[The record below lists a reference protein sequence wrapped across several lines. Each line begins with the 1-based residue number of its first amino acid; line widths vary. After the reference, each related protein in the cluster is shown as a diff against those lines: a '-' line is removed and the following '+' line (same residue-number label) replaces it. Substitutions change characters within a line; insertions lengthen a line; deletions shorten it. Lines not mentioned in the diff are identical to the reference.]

1 MQAVL
6 VRERKATPLDDPI
19 DDAALFT
26 RLYPSL
32 RAFAAVTGS
41 ADVEPDDL
49 VQEAVA
55 RTLRNHHLVDL
66 DDAGAY
72 LRRAIV
78 NLAANRRRSLARF
91 RLAFARLDR
100 VDEAQSPEYASDMAD
115 LLRLEPE
122 ARALL
127 YMIEVEGHSYAEA
140 GTVLGISEE
149 AARARAI
156 RARRRLRAEVEGA
169 RGE

>member
-6 VRERKATPLDDPI
+6 VRERGAKPV
-19 DDAALFT
+19 DDAGLFAT
-26 RLYPSL
+26 LYPSL

-41 ADVEPDDL
+41 VDVEPDDL

-78 NLAANRRRSLARF
+78 NLAANRRRSMARY

-100 VDEAQSPEYASDMAD
+100 VDEA
-115 LLRLEPE
+115 E
-122 ARALL
+122 APQ
-127 YMIEVEGHSYAEA
+127 Y
-140 GTVLGISEE
+140 
-149 AARARAI
+149 
-156 RARRRLRAEVEGA
+156 
-169 RGE
+169 

>member
-6 VRERKATPLDDPI
+6 VAERGVKGVT
-19 DDAALFT
+19 DASLFAS
-26 RLYPSL
+26 LYPSL
-32 RAFAAVTGS
+32 RAFAAVTGPV
-41 ADVEPDDL
+41 DVEPDDL

-55 RTLRNHHLVDL
+55 RTLRSHKLVDL

-78 NLAANRRRSLARF
+78 NLAANRRRSMARF

-100 VDEAQSPEYASDMAD
+100 VEEAVAPEYGSELSD
-115 LLRLEPE
+115 LLRLDPE
-122 ARALL
+122 ARGLL
-127 YMIEVEGHSYAEA
+127 FMIEVEGHSYAEA
-140 GTVLGISEE
+140 ASVLGISEQ

-156 RARRRLRAEVEGA
+156 RARRRLRAEVEGE
-169 RGE
+169 RDE

>member
-1 MQAVL
+1 
-6 VRERKATPLDDPI
+6 LDD
-19 DDAALFT
+19 AGLFAT
-26 RLYPSL
+26 LYPSL
-32 RAFAAVTGS
+32 RSFAAVTGS
-41 ADVEPDDL
+41 VDVEPDDL

-55 RTLRNHHLVDL
+55 RTLRNHRLVDL

-78 NLAANRRRSLARF
+78 NLAANRRRSMARF
-91 RLAFARLDR
+91 RIAFARLDR
-100 VDEAQSPEYASDMAD
+100 LEEGQSPQYASDMAD

-127 YMIEVEGHSYAEA
+127 YMIEVEGHSYVEA
-140 GTVLGISEE
+140 ATVLGITEE

-169 RGE
+169 RDE

>member
-1 MQAVL
+1 MA
-6 VRERKATPLDDPI
+6 ERGASGVT
-19 DDAALFT
+19 DASLFAG
-26 RLYPSL
+26 LYPSL
-32 RAFAAVTGS
+32 RAFAAVTGPV
-41 ADVEPDDL
+41 DVEPDDL

-55 RTLRNHHLVDL
+55 RTLRNHRLVDL

-78 NLAANRRRSLARF
+78 NLAANRRRSMARF

-100 VDEAQSPEYASDMAD
+100 VEEGATAEYPSDTTD
-115 LLRLEPE
+115 LLRLDPE
-122 ARALL
+122 ARGLL
-127 YMIEVEGHSYAEA
+127 FMIEVEGHSYLEA
-140 GTVLGISEE
+140 ATVLGITEQ

-169 RGE
+169 RDE

>member
-1 MQAVL
+1 M
-6 VRERKATPLDDPI
+6 
-19 DDAALFT
+19 DDAALFAG
-26 RLYPSL
+26 LYPSL

-41 ADVEPDDL
+41 VDVEPDDL

-55 RTLRNHHLVDL
+55 RTLRHHRLVDL

-78 NLAANRRRSLARF
+78 NLAANRRRSMARF

-100 VDEAQSPEYASDMAD
+100 VEEGQSPAYPSDLND
-115 LLRLEPE
+115 LLRLEPD

-127 YMIEVEGHSYAEA
+127 YMIEVEGHSYAVAA
-140 GTVLGISEE
+140 GVLGITEE
-149 AARARAI
+149 AARARAV
-156 RARRRLRAEVEGA
+156 RARRRLRADGEGA
-169 RGE
+169 GNE

>member
-1 MQAVL
+1 MA
-6 VRERKATPLDDPI
+6 ERGASGVT
-19 DDAALFT
+19 DASLFAAI
-26 RLYPSL
+26 YPSL
-32 RAFAAVTGS
+32 RAFAAVTGPV
-41 ADVEPDDL
+41 DVEPDDL

-55 RTLRNHHLVDL
+55 RTLRNHRLVDL

-78 NLAANRRRSLARF
+78 NLAANRRRSMARF

-100 VDEAQSPEYASDMAD
+100 VEEGATAEYPSDMTD
-115 LLRLEPE
+115 LLRLDPE
-122 ARALL
+122 ARGLL
-127 YMIEVEGHSYAEA
+127 FMIEVEGHSYAEA
-140 GTVLGISEE
+140 AVVLGITEQ

-169 RGE
+169 RDE

>member
-6 VRERKATPLDDPI
+6 VAEKRAGPV
-19 DDAALFT
+19 DDAGLFAS
-26 RLYPSL
+26 LYPSL

-41 ADVEPDDL
+41 VDVEPDDL

-55 RTLRNHHLVDL
+55 RTLRNHRLIDL

-100 VDEAQSPEYASDMAD
+100 VDEGRTPEYASDLND
-115 LLRLEPE
+115 LLKLEPD

-127 YMIEVEGHSYAEA
+127 FMIEVEGHSYAEA
-140 GTVLGISEE
+140 ASVLGITEE

-169 RGE
+169 TDA

>member
-6 VRERKATPLDDPI
+6 VRERGAKPL
-19 DDAALFT
+19 DDAALFAS
-26 RLYPSL
+26 LYPSL

-55 RTLRNHHLVDL
+55 RTLRNHQLVDL

-78 NLAANRRRSLARF
+78 NLASNRRRSLARF

-100 VDEAQSPEYASDMAD
+100 VEEGQSPQYASDMAD
-115 LLRLEPE
+115 LLRLDPD

-127 YMIEVEGHSYAEA
+127 FMVEVEGHSYADA
-140 GTVLGISEE
+140 ASVRGITEE
-149 AARARAI
+149 AARARAV

-169 RGE
+169 RDE